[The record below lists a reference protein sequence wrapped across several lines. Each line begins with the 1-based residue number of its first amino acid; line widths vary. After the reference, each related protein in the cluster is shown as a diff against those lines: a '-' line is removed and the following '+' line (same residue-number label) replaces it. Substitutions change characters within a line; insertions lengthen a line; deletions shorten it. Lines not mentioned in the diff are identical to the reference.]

1 MDELKSLIRLSMNG
15 SAVVSIIGADKK
27 IVYIDILN
35 DNVKSL
41 KVNEAN
47 NYLYLTEVI
56 EVGYVCG

>member
-1 MDELKSLIRLSMNG
+1 MNG